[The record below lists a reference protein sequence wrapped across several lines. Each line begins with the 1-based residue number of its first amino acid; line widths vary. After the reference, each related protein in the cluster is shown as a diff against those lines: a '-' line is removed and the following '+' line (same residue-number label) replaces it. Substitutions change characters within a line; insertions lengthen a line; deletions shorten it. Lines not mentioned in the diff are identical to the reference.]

1 MSLHEWLWPLFLG
14 FVAVVLFCD
23 LFILHRHDRVIST
36 REAVITVSGYVL
48 LAGVFAAGI
57 FVFAGPDRGAE
68 FLTGYLVEQ
77 SLSFDNIFVI
87 ALIFTH
93 FSVPPEA
100 RYRVLFYGVVG
111 AILMR
116 LLLIVPGAELVEDFA
131 VVGFALGLLLIW
143 SGYRMFIAGDD
154 MIDPS
159 DMRSVKLLR
168 KTGRCTSGYA
178 QARFF
183 LRDAGRYCITPLFIV
198 LITVEITDLV
208 FAADSI
214 PAVLAVSNDPF
225 IVFSSNVFAVLG
237 LRAMFFLL
245 AGAMGQFTYL
255 RTGLA
260 VILIFI
266 GGKMLL
272 GEYVDIPAYV
282 SLIVTACVL
291 VVSAAASIAHTR
303 QLSHRIGSADLP
315 TAAPAERVGHDL

>member
-1 MSLHEWLWPLFLG
+1 
-14 FVAVVLFCD
+14 VAVVLFCD
-23 LFILHRHDRVIST
+23 LFILHRRDREIST
-36 REAVITVSGYVL
+36 REAVVTVSGYVL
-48 LAGVFAAGI
+48 LAGLFAAGV

-100 RYRVLFYGVVG
+100 RYRVLFYGVIG

-116 LLLIVPGAELVEDFA
+116 LVLIVPGAELVEDFA
-131 VVGFALGLLLIW
+131 VVGYALGLLLIW
-143 SGYRMFIAGDD
+143 SGYRMFVAGDD

-159 DMRSVKLLR
+159 DMRSVKLLKR
-168 KTGRCTSGYA
+168 TGRCTACYSD
-178 QARFF
+178 ARFF

-245 AGAMGQFTYL
+245 AGAIGQFTYL
-255 RTGLA
+255 RSGLA
-260 VILIFI
+260 AILIFI

-282 SLIVTACVL
+282 SLIVTACL
-291 VVSAAASIAHTR
+291 LIASIAASIALAGRPEHG
-303 QLSHRIGSADLP
+303 IGSSNLP
-315 TAAPAERVGHDL
+315 SAAPAERMGRDL